1 MLSEKLAIF
10 TRYISTY
17 VHERGERGRALR
29 ISTITLIGLNN

>member
-10 TRYISTY
+10 TRYIKY
-17 VHERGERGRALR
+17 MCMIAGARGR